1 MKELVTLV
9 LTNVPNVTQ
18 PSLNVLN
25 VVMLTED
32 HSTNVHVKMDIMMM
46 VITPV
51 VTLVAISV

>member
-1 MKELVTLV
+1 LKELVTLV